1 MGLTLS
7 TPGLVCARLTVAG
20 EAGVGGLGAPHCA
33 AVEEGHRRVRQHRGV
48 ATRDQ
53 AALGRRACPL
63 PGAVAQSDWCKVRI
77 AASDW
82 SNNADLVELPQRM
95 YPGLQ

>member
-63 PGAVAQSDWCKVRI
+63 PRAVAQSDWCKVRI